1 MEFEKVRSILAA
13 RLLVPVGE
21 ITPETEFSK
30 DLGMDSI
37 EMLGLIIEIEKEF
50 EIVLDMESI
59 GHLNTVADA
68 VDYIRLRIDSNRG
81 MNQK

>member
-13 RLLVPVGE
+13 RLLLPVGE

-37 EMLGLIIEIEKEF
+37 EMLGLII
-50 EIVLDMESI
+50 
-59 GHLNTVADA
+59 
-68 VDYIRLRIDSNRG
+68 
-81 MNQK
+81 